1 MRSPAAHVVQPVGQ
15 NSVGTKPVLS
25 NMVSFY
31 CQFLQLAIC
40 RRSGIGAG
48 GLWGSER
55 KELIIAG
62 NIIFWRDLQFS
73 AIAMDGDEST
83 QHESAFTL

>member
-15 NSVGTKPVLS
+15 FSVGNKPVLR

-31 CQFLQLAIC
+31 RQFLQLAIC
-40 RRSGIGAG
+40 WRSAIGG
-48 GLWGSER
+48 REWRGSER
-55 KELIIAG
+55 KELIVAG

-73 AIAMDGDEST
+73 AVAMDGDEST
-83 QHESAFTL
+83 QYQPAFTF